1 MLGYSFLWS
10 LREGAIKEQV
20 VIVEKQQAV
29 ERQERLGAQDN
40 DGEDKSSQGE
50 GGDIQLTE
58 NPMRKPHAAAA
69 VAPSNV
75 TGEEKGEETWT
86 TYMDEDSGRRYR
98 VSSLTGETV
107 WIDPEAEEEEAE
119 EVEETWTTY
128 MDEDSGWRYRVSSL
142 TGETIWIDPEAEEE
156 VEGWTIHMDEDSG
169 RRYRVSSWTGETV
182 WVDPEVIVQEKEEV
196 ADAVEVNDGDDL
208 ATAKS
213 RLRRVMSKSADGT
226 NSGMDAAFLALVSD
240 TRGDWVEVCDTD
252 GSVLGAQLKGCTVYY
267 NRETYEMRLTKPP
280 GWVLLQVVALTG
292 EGRASRRI
300 APLPRVK
307 SEHL

>member
-75 TGEEKGEETWT
+75 TGEEKG
-86 TYMDEDSGRRYR
+86 
-98 VSSLTGETV
+98 
-107 WIDPEAEEEEAE
+107 
-119 EVEETWTTY
+119 EETWTTY